1 MRLETSTD
9 RLTGGYN
16 ELRRMAMCYCT
27 TNPGRE
33 TGVDQ
38 FVPANA
44 LPSSPRHPLPSTASS
59 LVVSMS
65 AVTHGAVAHTIGK
78 FRAEVKH
85 ERELHWCP
93 PNKSNRMKEGYEA
106 SAACGDYI
114 GGLTLGTGSTE

>member
-1 MRLETSTD
+1 VLSYYKPRKRDWGRSVRACEHPPIQPSTST
-9 RLTGGYN
+9 T
-16 ELRRMAMCYCT
+16 EHC
-27 TNPGRE
+27 P
-33 TGVDQ
+33 
-38 FVPANA
+38 
-44 LPSSPRHPLPSTASS
+44 SS

-65 AVTHGAVAHTIGK
+65 VVTHGAVAHTIGK

-93 PNKSNRMKEGYEA
+93 PNKSNRMREGYEA